1 MRNRVPDEATC
12 AICGRHFDPS
22 ETRGWCPNPSCGEW
36 QHPSFPI
43 DDPEPEDAGGE
54 SGGASPSTPTK
65 PCPNCGN
72 DVRADANFCKYCATQ
87 LTDEEAD
94 EPADGPSEA
103 GGAIDEC
110 PDCGA
115 DLSGIPSDRLSTCPI
130 CMFDLTPVIEGADD
144 AGADEADLDRS
155 ELTECPNCGEDLTPI
170 PGDMR
175 TVCPGCRV
183 DLEEGAAAGS
193 PPAEQAGPAAPPQ
206 ETSST
211 STARDTSG
219 TPSSRDEPSPPPGG
233 SGGSDRPSAS
243 DPAATPLEE
252 MAGIAQGYVQRLT
265 EVGITTAGDLVAAD
279 PDTVSAR
286 TGISARR
293 IRDWIADAPVE
304 PDDSVGGT
312 EPTPDDSVGGT
323 GKQAG
328 GGTGGSSEPTGPG
341 TGGSSEP
348 AGGGLNHH
356 ETRIQ
361 RAPDDLVLEVMGRE
375 LTVTD
380 GETVGREVRNAM
392 VEAGAPEEDAV
403 YVHRKHIRVE
413 VDDEG
418 FFLTRLGENSLTV
431 NGRTVEKGSQV
442 RIEDGDEI
450 GFSDVVTATV
460 SIR

>member
-12 AICGRHFDPS
+12 NICGRHFDPS

-43 DDPEPEDAGGE
+43 DESEDAGDAG
-54 SGGASPSTPTK
+54 SGGESPSTPTK

-87 LTDEEAD
+87 LDGKETD

-103 GGAIDEC
+103 DGIIQEC

-130 CMFDLTPVIEGADD
+130 CMFDLTPVIEGTDD
-144 AGADEADLDRS
+144 AGGDEADVDRS

-170 PGDMR
+170 PSDMR

-183 DLEEGAAAGS
+183 DLEEGVEVEAGS
-193 PPAEQAGPAAPPQ
+193 PPAEPSEPSAPSKDTSRTPPRD
-206 ETSST
+206 TSST
-211 STARDTSG
+211 
-219 TPSSRDEPSPPPGG
+219 PPPRDEPSPAPGG
-233 SGGSDRPSAS
+233 SGGYDRPSAS
-243 DPAATPLEE
+243 DPAGTPLEE
-252 MAGIAQGYVQRLT
+252 MAGIAEGYVQRLT
-265 EVGITTAGDLVAAD
+265 EIGITTAGDLVAAD

-293 IRDWIADAPVE
+293 IGDWIADAPVDRDDVE
-304 PDDSVGGT
+304 PAGA
-312 EPTPDDSVGGT
+312 EPTPDDSVGQPGGMT
-323 GKQAG
+323 GEPTG
-328 GGTGGSSEPTGPG
+328 GGTA
-341 TGGSSEP
+341 GSSEP
-348 AGGGLNHH
+348 AGGGLDHQ

-375 LTVTD
+375 ITVTD
-380 GETVGREVRNAM
+380 GETVGREVRSAM

-403 YVHRKHIRVE
+403 YVHRKHIRLE
-413 VDDEG
+413 VDEEG

-450 GFSDVVTATV
+450 GFSEVVTATV